1 MADAK
6 RYVPEHAATIKVI
19 GLGRR
24 RLQRRQPH
32 DRRRLDGV
40 DFYAINT
47 DVQALRNAK
56 TNNTVQ
62 IGSGLTRGLGAGAN
76 PNIGREAADESREDL
91 AMILDGADLVF
102 ITAGMGGGTGTGA
115 APVVAELARESGA
128 LTVAVVTKP
137 FAFEGRKRMQAA
149 ERGIADL
156 ESKVD
161 TLITI
166 PNERILQIIEKRT
179 PLNEAFAYADDVLRQ
194 GIQGISDLITQPGL
208 INLDFADVKTI
219 MTDAGSAMMGIG
231 EGSGEHRAA
240 DAAQKAIASPLLE
253 TTIEGARGVIFN
265 ITGGPDLSMY
275 EVNEAAEMI
284 ARAVDSEAQIIFGA
298 SIDPQLQGKVRVT
311 VLAAGFGSRPHR
323 PSAAAIGGTMEFE
336 KVSPVNM
343 DDIEVPAFLR
353 YRSFGR
359 AIAREFHEE
368 GVAFVVVDSDE
379 PSLAEAAA
387 DGATVVSGNAADLET
402 LKAAGVERARAL
414 VTAVD
419 NDADNLYVTL
429 SARVLKPDLFIV
441 ARANRADAE
450 PKLRLAGANRV
461 VSPYAIGG
469 RRLASLAMRPT
480 AVEFVDTILSA
491 NNGELLLEDMTI
503 PPASRLAG
511 HSLADL
517 VAETDEAL
525 VLAMKRAGAML
536 FRPAASTV
544 LQEEDELVI
553 AGPPAAIAALEM
565 RVRDSA

>member
-6 RYVPEHAATIKVI
+6 RFVPEHAATIKVI
-19 GLGRR
+19 GLGGGGCNAVNRMIDAG
-24 RLQRRQPH
+24 LS
-32 DRRRLDGV
+32 GV
-40 DFYAINT
+40 DFFAINT

-137 FAFEGRKRMQAA
+137 FGFEGRKRMQAA

-166 PNERILQIIEKRT
+166 PNERILQIIEKKT

-231 EGSGEHRAA
+231 EGTGEHRAA

-298 SIDPQLQGKVRVT
+298 SVDPSLQGKVRVT
-311 VLAAGFGSRPHR
+311 VLAAGFGQGRPR
-323 PSAAAIGGTMEFE
+323 MQTTAASLGAPIEFD
-336 KVSPVNM
+336 KVAPVNM

-353 YRSFGR
+353 YRS
-359 AIAREFHEE
+359 
-368 GVAFVVVDSDE
+368 
-379 PSLAEAAA
+379 
-387 DGATVVSGNAADLET
+387 
-402 LKAAGVERARAL
+402 
-414 VTAVD
+414 
-419 NDADNLYVTL
+419 
-429 SARVLKPDLFIV
+429 
-441 ARANRADAE
+441 
-450 PKLRLAGANRV
+450 
-461 VSPYAIGG
+461 
-469 RRLASLAMRPT
+469 
-480 AVEFVDTILSA
+480 
-491 NNGELLLEDMTI
+491 
-503 PPASRLAG
+503 
-511 HSLADL
+511 
-517 VAETDEAL
+517 
-525 VLAMKRAGAML
+525 
-536 FRPAASTV
+536 
-544 LQEEDELVI
+544 
-553 AGPPAAIAALEM
+553 
-565 RVRDSA
+565 

>member
-19 GLGRR
+19 GLGGGGCNAINRMVEAG
-24 RLQRRQPH
+24 LS
-32 DRRRLDGV
+32 GV

-47 DVQALRNAK
+47 DVQALRSSK

-91 AMILDGADLVF
+91 AMILDGADLVV
-102 ITAGMGGGTGTGA
+102 ITAGRGGGTGTGA
-115 APVVAELARESGA
+115 APIVAELARESGA

-166 PNERILQIIEKRT
+166 PNERILQIIEKKT
-179 PLNEAFAYADDVLRQ
+179 PLNEAFTFADDVLRQ

-265 ITGGPDLSMY
+265 ITGGLDMSMY

-284 ARAVDSEAQIIFGA
+284 SRAVDSEAQIIFGA
-298 SIDPQLQGKVRVT
+298 SIDPTMDGKVRVT
-311 VLAAGFGSRPHR
+311 VLAAGFGSRVPR
-323 PSAAAIGGTMEFE
+323 ASVGSLSGPIEFD

-343 DDIEVPAFLR
+343 EDIEVPAFLR
-353 YRSFGR
+353 YRS
-359 AIAREFHEE
+359 
-368 GVAFVVVDSDE
+368 
-379 PSLAEAAA
+379 
-387 DGATVVSGNAADLET
+387 
-402 LKAAGVERARAL
+402 
-414 VTAVD
+414 
-419 NDADNLYVTL
+419 
-429 SARVLKPDLFIV
+429 
-441 ARANRADAE
+441 
-450 PKLRLAGANRV
+450 
-461 VSPYAIGG
+461 
-469 RRLASLAMRPT
+469 
-480 AVEFVDTILSA
+480 
-491 NNGELLLEDMTI
+491 
-503 PPASRLAG
+503 
-511 HSLADL
+511 
-517 VAETDEAL
+517 
-525 VLAMKRAGAML
+525 
-536 FRPAASTV
+536 
-544 LQEEDELVI
+544 
-553 AGPPAAIAALEM
+553 
-565 RVRDSA
+565 

>member
-19 GLGRR
+19 GLGGAGCNAVNRMIEAG
-24 RLQRRQPH
+24 LT
-32 DRRRLDGV
+32 GV
-40 DFYAINT
+40 DFFAINT

-137 FAFEGRKRMQAA
+137 FGFEGRKRMAAA

-231 EGSGEHRAA
+231 EGTGEHRAA

-284 ARAVDSEAQIIFGA
+284 SRAVDSEAQIIFGA
-298 SIDPQLQGKVRVT
+298 SIDPTLQGKVRVT

-323 PSAAAIGGTMEFE
+323 PSASTISGTIEFD

-353 YRSFGR
+353 YRS
-359 AIAREFHEE
+359 
-368 GVAFVVVDSDE
+368 
-379 PSLAEAAA
+379 
-387 DGATVVSGNAADLET
+387 
-402 LKAAGVERARAL
+402 
-414 VTAVD
+414 
-419 NDADNLYVTL
+419 
-429 SARVLKPDLFIV
+429 
-441 ARANRADAE
+441 
-450 PKLRLAGANRV
+450 
-461 VSPYAIGG
+461 
-469 RRLASLAMRPT
+469 
-480 AVEFVDTILSA
+480 
-491 NNGELLLEDMTI
+491 
-503 PPASRLAG
+503 
-511 HSLADL
+511 
-517 VAETDEAL
+517 
-525 VLAMKRAGAML
+525 
-536 FRPAASTV
+536 
-544 LQEEDELVI
+544 
-553 AGPPAAIAALEM
+553 
-565 RVRDSA
+565 

>member
-6 RYVPEHAATIKVI
+6 RFVPEHAATIKVI
-19 GLGRR
+19 GLGGGGCNAVNRMIEAG
-24 RLQRRQPH
+24 LS
-32 DRRRLDGV
+32 GV
-40 DFYAINT
+40 DFFSINT

-62 IGSGLTRGLGAGAN
+62 IGSGLTHGLGAGAN

-115 APVVAELARESGA
+115 APVIAELARESGA
-128 LTVAVVTKP
+128 LTIAVVTKP
-137 FAFEGRKRMQAA
+137 FGFEGRKRMQCA

-166 PNERILQIIEKRT
+166 PNERILQIIEKKT

-208 INLDFADVKTI
+208 INLDFADIKTI

-231 EGSGEHRAA
+231 EGTGEHRAA

-265 ITGGPDLSMY
+265 ITGGTDLSMY

-298 SIDPQLQGKVRVT
+298 SIDPSLNGKVRVT
-311 VLAAGFGSRPHR
+311 VLAAGFGQRPHR
-323 PSAAAIGGTMEFE
+323 TQTISGTLMEPTAFD

-353 YRSFGR
+353 YRS
-359 AIAREFHEE
+359 
-368 GVAFVVVDSDE
+368 
-379 PSLAEAAA
+379 
-387 DGATVVSGNAADLET
+387 
-402 LKAAGVERARAL
+402 
-414 VTAVD
+414 
-419 NDADNLYVTL
+419 
-429 SARVLKPDLFIV
+429 
-441 ARANRADAE
+441 
-450 PKLRLAGANRV
+450 
-461 VSPYAIGG
+461 
-469 RRLASLAMRPT
+469 
-480 AVEFVDTILSA
+480 
-491 NNGELLLEDMTI
+491 
-503 PPASRLAG
+503 
-511 HSLADL
+511 
-517 VAETDEAL
+517 
-525 VLAMKRAGAML
+525 
-536 FRPAASTV
+536 
-544 LQEEDELVI
+544 
-553 AGPPAAIAALEM
+553 
-565 RVRDSA
+565 